1 MWTSTRSQELDAGV
15 GVNYYQKTRV
25 LQQRRPSH
33 KLEGAVEVEAAL
45 PPVSDEQ
52 LAEHYP
58 AIAAAAALPQPSL
71 LRAMKYIELSLGV
84 TFCACLIFSAAFFCW
99 AVLGGDSLSHWPV
112 THTLLLCVALPI
124 ALIYIAIA
132 LVTAILA
139 WVPHLQ
145 AHVAFAHR
153 VKHLPAISS
162 AGHFD
167 PAAGLLPLLSVQDTC
182 AQPRHAGLP
191 YARPVRISTSGGIK
205 LGAWHVLPAGD
216 VALDA
221 SARIADGSST
231 DATFDALLNA
241 AANASEESASGPVA
255 AIYLH
260 GMGEARRKWTAV
272 ERAKLL
278 SSHLGL
284 HVLLIDYRG
293 FGDSDGYPDE
303 EGLNADAAAALTWLT
318 DRGVK
323 PQDVIVWGHSLG
335 TGPAV
340 QLASSQEVRDQP
352 LRGLILEAPYTSMV
366 DAATT
371 QPPNFLIRTQPF
383 GTFIIRRYFII
394 KGPSTP
400 TTYP

>member
-1 MWTSTRSQELDAGV
+1 MR
-15 GVNYYQKTRV
+15 
-25 LQQRRPSH
+25 
-33 KLEGAVEVEAAL
+33 
-45 PPVSDEQ
+45 
-52 LAEHYP
+52 
-58 AIAAAAALPQPSL
+58 AAAACRVTI
-71 LRAMKYIELSLGV
+71 RAAR
-84 TFCACLIFSAAFFCW
+84 T
-99 AVLGGDSLSHWPV
+99 D
-112 THTLLLCVALPI
+112 
-124 ALIYIAIA
+124 
-132 LVTAILA
+132 
-139 WVPHLQ
+139 Q
-145 AHVAFAHR
+145 HV
-153 VKHLPAISS
+153 
-162 AGHFD
+162 
-167 PAAGLLPLLSVQDTC
+167 
-182 AQPRHAGLP
+182 
-191 YARPVRISTSGGIK
+191 SGGIK

-241 AANASEESASGPVA
+241 AANASEEPASGPVA

-260 GMGEARRKWTAV
+260 GSGERRGESGTAV

-371 QPPNFLIRTQPF
+371 LPPNFLIRTLPF
-383 GTFIIRRYFII
+383 GTFIIRRYFYYQWANLLLPPTFETPALVFHGTADCTIPFVHTVTLARACLAASAQSGVPPTASFVPLI
-394 KGPSTP
+394 GCNHLDNVFHPMLLASLATFPPCRSHWRPSAASAAAPSCGLHHSLAAFDGSLHLQARPSPSSPSTP
-400 TTYP
+400 LCKTSNSVSTAGRRAAEATPAWLRQAATAILPPALPDRERSRSPEAAAILDEERGRA